1 MKFQWWWY
9 YDNFC
14 GYNFLKKSLWKNHF
28 YLVKVKYMYGWN
40 SYLNKKHIIIYLV
53 ENDVACKMIKNNI
66 NLFFIL
72 HCTINGPHIEINNNY
87 G

>member
-1 MKFQWWWY
+1 
-9 YDNFC
+9 
-14 GYNFLKKSLWKNHF
+14 
-28 YLVKVKYMYGWN
+28 MYGWN
-40 SYLNKKHIIIYLV
+40 SYLNQKHIIIYLV
-53 ENDVACKMIKNNI
+53 ENDVACKMIKNNT